1 MKDEDGCEKTM
12 LRSFEREVS
21 YKIWPV
27 RRHTTFVEKVAKT
40 PTSASVPAVPRG
52 KMILSEINGI

>member
-1 MKDEDGCEKTM
+1 M
-12 LRSFEREVS
+12 LGSFESEVS
-21 YKIWPV
+21 YRSEKVWPV

-40 PTSASVPAVPRG
+40 PHFRKRAHHPGG